1 MAENKQYVA
10 QAQENGSVQISED
23 VIASIVTHAA
33 SEVEGVIGISAK
45 AGSDFAELIGKKH
58 WGKGLKVFVSENN
71 SVVIECDI
79 IVAFGQNVVDIAKA
93 AQTAIIN
100 ALESMSAIQIEA
112 VNVNICGIVR
122 Q

>member
-1 MAENKQYVA
+1 MAENKQYVT
-10 QAQENGSVQISED
+10 QDQETGTVQISED

-33 SEVEGVIGISAK
+33 KEVEGVIGISAK
-45 AGSDFAELIGKKH
+45 TGSDFAELLGKKN
-58 WGKGLKVFVSENN
+58 WGKGLKVTVSENN

-93 AQTAIIN
+93 TQEAIIN
-100 ALESMSAIQIEA
+100 ALESMSAIQIDA

>member
-1 MAENKQYVA
+1 MAENKQYVS
-10 QAQENGSVQISED
+10 QEQNNGSVQISED
-23 VIASIVTHAA
+23 VIASIVSHAA
-33 SEVEGVIGISAK
+33 KEVEGVIGISAK
-45 AGSDFAELIGKKH
+45 TGSEFVELLGKKN
-58 WGKGLKVFVSENN
+58 WGKGLKVTVSETN

-79 IVAFGQNVVDIAKA
+79 VVAFGQNVVDIAKA